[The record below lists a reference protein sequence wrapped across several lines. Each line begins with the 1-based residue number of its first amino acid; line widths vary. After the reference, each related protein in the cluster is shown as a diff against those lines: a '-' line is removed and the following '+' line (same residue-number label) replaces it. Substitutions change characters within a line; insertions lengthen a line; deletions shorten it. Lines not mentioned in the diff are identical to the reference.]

1 MAGLKSL
8 AYCDVIFKGIKKN
21 THNGYDIVFLKD
33 GVEQRLPYYYSSTR
47 TKEDRKFDK
56 YVVGKIGSIQPVV
69 CCRGYWFEIYTD
81 QSLRRAPE
89 LDMDQIDIDQ
99 NPEIIDTIGWRNER
113 NPQGFRSPEGIIPNG
128 ITPKQTTS
136 ERITL
141 DIPQRFETI
150 CEQYHLS
157 PEQILQDF
165 IEGVCIQ
172 TTSQPSLNPDR
183 EFLLTKHYLQARYGK
198 AEEQSI

>member
-8 AYCDVIFKGIKKN
+8 AYCDVIFKGIRKN

-33 GVEQRLPYYYSSTR
+33 GVEQRLPYFCSYTR
-47 TKEDRKFDK
+47 TKEDKKYDKF
-56 YVVGKIGSIQPVV
+56 VVGKIGSIQPVLS
-69 CCRGYWFEIYTD
+69 CTGYCFEIYID
-81 QSLRRAPE
+81 QSLRRAHE
-89 LDMDQIDIDQ
+89 LDKDQADIDQ

-113 NPQGFRSPEGIIPNG
+113 NPQGFRLPEGIIPNG
-128 ITPKQTTS
+128 ITPKQTLS
-136 ERITL
+136 EKITL

-172 TTSQPSLNPDR
+172 TTSQSSLNPDR